1 MPEEILLDVRGLEPP
16 EPFEQATETLRG
28 LQPGQYLK
36 LLIPRR
42 PRLLYP
48 WLAEQGF
55 LEHTREVAEDQFEV
69 YIWRAVDRSCTATI
83 AELMSA

>member
-1 MPEEILLDVRGLEPP
+1 MPEEILLDVCDLEPP
-16 EPFEQATETLRG
+16 EPFERATETLRD

-36 LLIPRR
+36 LIIPRR

-55 LEHTREVAEDQFEV
+55 LEHTREVQEDMYEI
-69 YIWRAVDRSCTATI
+69 YIWHGRDRSCSETI
-83 AELMSA
+83 ADLLME